1 MRNLELVLETF
12 LCCVWSLRV
21 FSQSICRTLP
31 LSKAVFS
38 YLLKSPEYFAFHQKT
53 TDSVSTCCIF
63 KVEPQSSRTTPLLLK
78 RWQTKLSS
86 SLFPRKTRSY
96 TTLVVHQILSLG
108 NSGQSM
114 WMIHLPSPGSQVQT
128 LVNFTTPVLWS
139 TYS

>member
-38 YLLKSPEYFAFHQKT
+38 YLLKSPEYFTFHQKT

-63 KVEPQSSRTTPLLLK
+63 KVEPQSSHTTQLLQK
-78 RWQTKLSS
+78 RKLSS

-114 WMIHLPSPGSQVQT
+114 WMMHLPSPGSQVQT
-128 LVNFTTPVLWS
+128 LVNFTTPVLWR